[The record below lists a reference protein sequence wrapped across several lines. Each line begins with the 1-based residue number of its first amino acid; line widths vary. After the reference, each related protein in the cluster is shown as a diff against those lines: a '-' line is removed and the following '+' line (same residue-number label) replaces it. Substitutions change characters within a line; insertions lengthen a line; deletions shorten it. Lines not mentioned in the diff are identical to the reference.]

1 MDYGFLDEFRRLIN
15 IYKNNYSLS
24 NSKLAF
30 VLEVNT
36 NLDPIPLNNIEN
48 AKEIEKIKELN
59 SFFGNLDPYQRLKL
73 KAIFKFNIQFIHIN
87 KEINPIL
94 SQLKGLEVIENKEN
108 NLNLKKEF
116 EEIKKEINT
125 INRKIKIFDRAKI
138 FTDISQKDFLSKLM
152 GEFEI

>member
-15 IYKNNYSLS
+15 IYKDNYSLS

-36 NLDPIPLNNIEN
+36 NLDPISLNIIED

-73 KAIFKFNIQFIHIN
+73 KAIFKFKIYNLY
-87 KEINPIL
+87 IL
-94 SQLKGLEVIENKEN
+94 
-108 NLNLKKEF
+108 
-116 EEIKKEINT
+116 IKK
-125 INRKIKIFDRAKI
+125 
-138 FTDISQKDFLSKLM
+138 
-152 GEFEI
+152 